1 MYEKCINCKRL
12 GEDCTPNFYTMPL
25 NDMRIFAKRL
35 MTAKGWKNADLAEES
50 GVKEGTVKNA
60 LSQKDRDVYYSTFAP
75 MFCALIGCNGD
86 EETPCPEPVLEESK
100 HLETIARLEKEKEE
114 LEERLREEKESSVRK
129 VDFLKDELKKERDI
143 STERKKW
150 RDIFCII
157 ALAALGI
164 IVTALIVDA
173 LNSHIGFFW
182 LEDKA
187 SYIGDITDNI
197 NNVINHIKG
206 GRL

>member
-12 GEDCTPNFYTMPL
+12 GKDCTPNFYTMPL
-25 NDMRIFAKRL
+25 NDMRLFAKRL

-50 GVKEGTVKNA
+50 GVKEGTIKNT
-60 LSQKDRDVYYSTFAP
+60 LSQRDRDVYYSTFAP
-75 MFCALIGCNGD
+75 MFCALVGSGS

-114 LEERLREEKESSVRK
+114 LAERLKEEKEASARQ
-129 VDFLKDELKKERDI
+129 VDFLKYELKKERDT
-143 STERKKW
+143 SNERKKW

-157 ALAALGI
+157 AFVALGI
-164 IVTALIVDA
+164 IVAALVVDA

-182 LEDKA
+182 LEEKA
-187 SYIGDITDNI
+187 SYIGDITNGI
-197 NNVINHIKG
+197 INHIKG

>member
-12 GEDCTPNFYTMPL
+12 GKDCTPNFYTMPL

-35 MTAKGWKNADLAEES
+35 MTAKGWKNADLADES

-75 MFCALIGCNGD
+75 MFCALIGGGS
-86 EETPCPEPVLEESK
+86 EETPCPEPVLEESQ

-114 LEERLREEKESSVRK
+114 LAERLKEEKEASARK
-129 VDFLKDELKKERDI
+129 VDFLKDELNKECATSKERK
-143 STERKKW
+143 RW

-157 ALAALGI
+157 ALVALGI
-164 IVTALIVDA
+164 IVAALVIDA

-187 SYIGDITDNI
+187 SYVGDITDNI
-197 NNVINHIKG
+197 HSVINHIKE